1 MDARQFELLQA
12 TFSLTLMSIGGI
24 IGRVFWGVTSDR
36 LFKGSR
42 KGVLQLLVAIIFVIA
57 LLLGLDIHL
66 PSFMLV
72 IVFFILG
79 TSAIGWNGVFHAFIG
94 EISGKEMAGL
104 ATGVTMTIV
113 FMGGLIGPILY
124 GKIVDVSKSYD
135 VAWLFL
141 SAAMAGAFLAFSRV
155 HEKDLG

>member
-1 MDARQFELLQA
+1 M
-12 TFSLTLMSIGGI
+12 
-24 IGRVFWGVTSDR
+24 
-36 LFKGSR
+36 
-42 KGVLQLLVAIIFVIA
+42 LQLLVAIIFVIA

-66 PSFMLV
+66 PSFMVV

-124 GKIVDVSKSYD
+124 GKIVDVSKSYNM
-135 VAWLFL
+135 AWLSL
-141 SAAMAGAFLAFSRV
+141 AAAMAAAFLV
-155 HEKDLG
+155 IQPGP